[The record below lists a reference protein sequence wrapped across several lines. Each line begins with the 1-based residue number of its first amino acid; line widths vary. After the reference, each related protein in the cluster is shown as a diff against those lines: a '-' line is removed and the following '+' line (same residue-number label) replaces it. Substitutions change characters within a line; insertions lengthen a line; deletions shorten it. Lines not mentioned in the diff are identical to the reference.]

1 MTNKGCQ
8 LQSTKVSCSEVVALR
23 SSMDI
28 VVQKSYVEQIKVGI
42 MQIMNNIL
50 LVLPVLNLELSVA
63 RLSMCV

>member
-1 MTNKGCQ
+1 
-8 LQSTKVSCSEVVALR
+8 
-23 SSMDI
+23 MDI

-63 RLSMCV
+63 RLSMCVWHASFYSPMFPSMCLASILWLPP